1 MRIAIDAMGS
11 DKGSQVFIKAISD
24 FVNDYHDVEIFVFGN
39 DQDLVSLKGKNRIK
53 IINTTQVINMN
64 DGLLSL
70 RRKTDSSMNRM
81 LDYLAANKV
90 DGVLSAGSTAGL
102 LTCALLKIKL
112 ITGIDRPCLIA
123 TIPASKDRYFQLL
136 DMGANS
142 ECNPQNL
149 MQFAI
154 LGKKYA
160 EVIYHKKDPEIMLLN
175 IGSESNKGD
184 KLHKEAYELLKN
196 NTSLNFKGN
205 IEGRDIFS
213 GNVDVVVTDGFSGNM
228 TLKAME
234 GTAFFAFSELKHVVS
249 SSFVRK
255 LAGLI
260 LKKSLKNMKN
270 NLDYSKYGGAF
281 LIGFEQPIIKAHG
294 SSNDFA
300 IYNALI
306 RLHTIIKNDTINL
319 IKKELL

>member
-1 MRIAIDAMGS
+1 MKIAIDVMGS
-11 DKGSQVFIKAISD
+11 DKGSEVFIKAIED
-24 FVNDYHDVEIFVFGN
+24 FVLNYHDVEMFVFGN
-39 DQDLVSLKGKNRIK
+39 SSELNSLKGLNRINV
-53 IINTTQVINMN
+53 INTTETINMN

-90 DGVLSAGSTAGL
+90 DGALSAGSTAGL
-102 LTCALLKIKL
+102 LTCSLLKIKL
-112 ITGIDRPCLIA
+112 INGIDRPCFLA
-123 TIPASKDRYFQLL
+123 TVPASNDSYFQLL

-142 ECNPQNL
+142 ECTPQNL
-149 MQFAI
+149 LQFAI
-154 LGKKYA
+154 LGKQYA
-160 EVIYHKKDPEIMLLN
+160 ETVYQKKNPKIMLLN

-184 KLHKEAYELLKN
+184 KLHKEAYELLNDTN
-196 NTSLNFKGN
+196 NLNFKGN

-213 GNVDVVVTDGFSGNM
+213 GKADVVVTDGFSGNM

-234 GTAFFAFSELKHVVS
+234 GTAFFAFSELKNVVS

-255 LAGLI
+255 IAGLV

-270 NLDYSKYGGAF
+270 SLDYSKYGGAF
-281 LIGFEQPIIKAHG
+281 LIGFEQPIVKAHG
-294 SSNDFA
+294 SSNDLA